1 MPGALILDG
10 HSRAA
15 VEATQALG
23 RAGVEV
29 TVCASEPQSAAF
41 GSRHARHKLDQPP
54 PVPVEGLIEWLR
66 EIDSRQHY
74 DLIIP
79 ATESSLQAFLVLP
92 EEDSLRVRA
101 VLPSRRALTIALDR
115 NLTWRLATELGVP
128 VPVQR
133 LIDTLPDSLG
143 ASTFPRVLKPVRSKT
158 VERGELKTIA
168 PVIVLDAAAR
178 SSVLEDW
185 VPRMAVLDQ
194 EYVPGWG
201 VGVEV
206 LYRHGKLLWHFA
218 HERLHEWPLTGG
230 ASTYRRAIEPP
241 EGMLDAA
248 RRMLDALEWHGV
260 AMVEF
265 KRRRDGSFALM
276 EINPRLWGSLALSV
290 AAGVDF
296 PLGLWQLATGAP
308 LPAQPHY
315 RRGLRARHLSTDISW
330 QKANFLADHRDPLL
344 LTRPRLRSLLE
355 PALVLLGRERWDHF
369 RWSDPGPIWREL
381 AQMARTVVSAGQR
394 QGRIQRMLRR
404 RDRVIARSI
413 TRVAAVRGSRAPLLV
428 MLCQANI
435 CRSPFAALVARTRL
449 ANCRVASAGFD
460 PRANRPTPP
469 NVAEEA
475 IRMGVDMS
483 ECRSTPVSEE
493 LLRAADL
500 ILFMDLKQYDQLRM
514 RFPQHLERAL
524 PLGLFADP
532 PAVEI
537 EDPNHQDAIAT
548 RRILLQIEGAITRL
562 VEVLG
567 LGKDLED
574 WPQDPAGLPAGLRA
588 GLRRRRS

>member
-15 VEATQALG
+15 VEATQSLG

-29 TVCASEPQSAAF
+29 TVCASEAQTVAF
-41 GSRHARHKLDQPP
+41 GSRHARHKLEQPP
-54 PVPVEGLIEWLR
+54 PVPVEALIAWLR
-66 EIDSRQHY
+66 DIDSRQHY
-74 DLIIP
+74 ELIIP
-79 ATESSLQAFLVLP
+79 STESSLQAFAALP
-92 EEDSLRVRA
+92 EDDPLRLRA

-115 NLTWRLATELGVP
+115 NLTWRLATEVGVP
-128 VPVQR
+128 VPAQR
-133 LIDTLPDSLG
+133 LIEALPAPLD

-158 VERGELKTIA
+158 VEYGELKTFA
-168 PVIVLDAAAR
+168 PVIVRDTVAR
-178 SSVLEDW
+178 SSVLQDW

-206 LYRHGKLLWHFA
+206 LYRNGELLWHFA

-241 EGMLDAA
+241 EGMLAAA
-248 RRMLDALEWHGV
+248 RRILDALEWHGV

-276 EINPRLWGSLALSV
+276 EINPRLWGSLALSI

-296 PLGLWQLATGAP
+296 PIGLWRLATGAP
-308 LPAQPHY
+308 LPPQARY
-315 RRGLRARHLSTDISW
+315 RRGLRVRHLSTDISW
-330 QKANFLADHRDPLL
+330 QKANFLANHRDPLL

-355 PALVLLGRERWDHF
+355 PALVLVGRERWDHF
-369 RWSDPGPIWREL
+369 RWSDPGPMWREL
-381 AQMARTVVSAGQR
+381 RQMARTVVSAGQR
-394 QGRIQRMLRR
+394 QRRIQRMLRR
-404 RDRVIARSI
+404 RERIIADAIARL
-413 TRVAAVRGSRAPLLV
+413 AAVSESRAPRLL

-449 ANCRVASAGFD
+449 ANCRIDSAGFD
-460 PRANRPTPP
+460 PRAGRTSPP

-475 IRMGVDMS
+475 IRMGIDMS
-483 ECRSTPVSEE
+483 ECRSTPVSED

-500 ILFMDLKQYDQLRM
+500 ILFMDLKQYDQLCS
-514 RFPQHLERAL
+514 RFPQHLERAV
-524 PLGLFADP
+524 PLGLFAE
-532 PAVEI
+532 PAVVEI
-537 EDPNHQDAIAT
+537 EDPNHQDATVT
-548 RRILLQIEGAITRL
+548 RRILIQIEAAIARL
-562 VEVLG
+562 AEALG
-567 LGKDLED
+567 LGNDLET
-574 WPQDPAGLPAGLRA
+574 WPEDPEGVPA

>member
-15 VEATQALG
+15 VEATQSLG

-29 TVCASEPQSAAF
+29 TVCANEPQSVAF
-41 GSRHARHKLDQPP
+41 GSRHARHKLEQPP
-54 PVPVEGLIEWLR
+54 PVPVEGFIAWLR
-66 EIDSRQHY
+66 ELDSRHCY

-79 ATESSLQAFLVLP
+79 STESSLQAFVALP
-92 EEDSLRVRA
+92 EEDPLRARA
-101 VLPSRRALTIALDR
+101 VLPSRHALRIALQRD
-115 NLTWRLATELGVP
+115 LTWRLATEVAVP
-128 VPVQR
+128 VPAQR
-133 LIDTLPDSLG
+133 LIDALPDVIG
-143 ASTFPRVLKPVRSKT
+143 ASTFPRVLKPVRSKA
-158 VERGELKTIA
+158 VERGELKTFA
-168 PVIVLDAAAR
+168 PVIVRDAAAR
-178 SSVLEDW
+178 SSVLQDW

-201 VGVEV
+201 VGIEV
-206 LYRHGKLLWHFA
+206 LYGNGKLLWHFA

-241 EGMLDAA
+241 EGMLAAA

-308 LPAQPHY
+308 LPAQPRY
-315 RRGLRARHLSTDISW
+315 RRGLRVRHLSTDIAW
-330 QKANFLADHRDPLL
+330 QKANFLANHRDPFL
-344 LTRPRLRSLLE
+344 LTRPRVRSLLE
-355 PALVLLGRERWDHF
+355 PALVLVGRERWDHF
-369 RWSDPGPIWREL
+369 RWSDPGPMWREL
-381 AQMARTVVSAGQR
+381 RQMARTVVSAGQR

-404 RDRVIARSI
+404 RDRVIARSA
-413 TRVAAVRGSRAPLLV
+413 TRLAAVRGSRPPLLV

-449 ANCRVASAGFD
+449 ANCRIASAGFD
-460 PRANRPTPP
+460 PRADRHTPP

-500 ILFMDLKQYDQLRM
+500 ILFMDLKQYDELRS
-514 RFPQHLERAL
+514 RFPQHLERAV
-524 PLGLFADP
+524 PLGLFAEP
-532 PAVEI
+532 VTVEI
-537 EDPNHQDAIAT
+537 EDPNHQDAIVT
-548 RRILLQIEGAITRL
+548 RRILIQIEDAVARL
-562 VEVLG
+562 AEMLG

-574 WPQDPAGLPAGLRA
+574 WPEDPPGQTSG